1 MSSIKKVLIAA
12 SIVVLVSA
20 FAPSAKAIGMDESN
34 WGTRVTFDE
43 YYQIGDLMLTPGTYE
58 FSLVPN
64 LVSRNVIMVYSV
76 DNRRWVGMVQGVNDY
91 RIDTSK
97 RSGFVFTR
105 DVNGIPRALEYW
117 FYPGWNRG
125 VKIIYSGT
133 HASGAQSA
141 SITWTV
147 K

>member
-97 RSGFVFTR
+97 RSG
-105 DVNGIPRALEYW
+105 LSS
-117 FYPGWNRG
+117 RG
-125 VKIIYSGT
+125 C
-133 HASGAQSA
+133 
-141 SITWTV
+141 
-147 K
+147 